1 MGEILISD
9 DKVYDF
15 IRKKIQALRNEHP
28 ETGKRITQQTL
39 ADALGIKRATLTNI
53 ELGNQRAPVNIIY
66 RVCDYFGVS
75 LEDVMPKVSEVK
87 EEVDTPTVDVD
98 EIKRLLPKG
107 VLAAVEKASS

>member
-1 MGEILISD
+1 LISD
-9 DKVYDF
+9 DKVYES
-15 IRKKIQALRNEHP
+15 IREKIQALRNKHP
-28 ETGKRITQQTL
+28 ETGKKITQKTL
-39 ADALGIKRATLTNI
+39 AHELGIKRATLTNI

-87 EEVDTPTVDVD
+87 EKVDIPQVDVD
-98 EIKRLLPKG
+98 KVKRLLPEG